1 MATHSER
8 QFRLFLISFVDAD
21 IVPWKIETVGTSV
34 RKRLFFHWTSITRV
48 ADALGKRWDRTNKG
62 HEETTSN
69 EYTPERHF
77 PTSYAM
83 AIAEICKIMSEIH
96 SRTEGTS
103 LVALSMRFST
113 YFRTSFIFQNIP
125 SACTIWTENERK
137 CFTVRGRR
145 SNRGKTCHNFLNID
159 SAQDCR
165 PLMGFQLK
173 YSTTYWQ
180 LRELILIELPL
191 RIAGPREKCH

>member
-83 AIAEICKIMSEIH
+83 AIAEICKIMSENH

-103 LVALSMRFST
+103 LVAYAFFYLFSHRF
-113 YFRTSFIFQNIP
+113 YFQKY
-125 SACTIWTENERK
+125 TISVHNLDWEWTEMFHCAWTSLK
-137 CFTVRGRR
+137 
-145 SNRGKTCHNFLNID
+145 SGKN
-159 SAQDCR
+159 
-165 PLMGFQLK
+165 
-173 YSTTYWQ
+173 
-180 LRELILIELPL
+180 LPL
-191 RIAGPREKCH
+191 FHKYRQRTRLSTANGISIKILQPPIGSSVNWF